1 LPDSEGTDLKI
12 KSLASVLEGTPFPLE
27 TSQGRRYVRLE
38 LSSPV
43 LFRVL
48 TNRGG
53 KLSMSKKRN
62 SADIL
67 NLSQGGVL
75 LLTDSVLPTEGFL
88 VLTFNLNRLVVLE
101 GVLCRIKRI
110 EPSGE
115 GDFLV
120 GLQFVTDEELKQLA
134 SSEELRRLP
143 VKLTSF
149 NHKIREII
157 SGYLR
162 TAKLASEH
170 K

>member
-1 LPDSEGTDLKI
+1 MKI
-12 KSLASVLEGTPFPLE
+12 ESLTSVLEGTPFPLK
-27 TSQGRRYVRLE
+27 TSQGRKYVRLE

-43 LFRVL
+43 RFRVL
-48 TNRGG
+48 TGGGG
-53 KLSMSKKRN
+53 KLKLSKKRS

-101 GVLCRIKRI
+101 GVLGRIKRV

-120 GLQFVTDEELKQLA
+120 GLQFATEKELKQLA

-149 NHKIREII
+149 DHKIREII

-162 TAKLASEH
+162 TAKLASE
-170 K
+170 KG